1 VNQYHYT
8 VVMQFVHTTGKSL
21 KQITRVEIRLKK
33 FVQYSEEDYILRMT
47 SRLFVAVHSIALL
60 ALLT

>member
-1 VNQYHYT
+1 
-8 VVMQFVHTTGKSL
+8 MQFVHTTGKSL